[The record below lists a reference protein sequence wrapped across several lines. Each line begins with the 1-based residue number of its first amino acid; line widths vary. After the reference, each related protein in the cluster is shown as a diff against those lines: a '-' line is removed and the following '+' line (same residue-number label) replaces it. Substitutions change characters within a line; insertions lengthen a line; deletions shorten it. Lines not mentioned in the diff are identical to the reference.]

1 MRLILYPSVVFALVA
16 VLASILSGC
25 APSDDP
31 IDRLDA
37 HYDALV
43 RILRDPTPDIK
54 AKRALIESYWKDH
67 QQEIDL
73 LRQAL
78 EGEIEQATDGPS
90 QERFVR
96 HFENFLLRVREIQV
110 LLKENGME
118 L

>member
-1 MRLILYPSVVFALVA
+1 MRPILCSSVGFTLVA
-16 VLASILSGC
+16 VLAAILSGC

-37 HYDALV
+37 HYEAIV

-54 AKRALIESYWKDH
+54 AKRALIDSYWKDH

-78 EGEIEQATDGPS
+78 EDEIQKAVDGPS
-90 QERFVR
+90 RERFVKR
-96 HFENFLLRVREIQV
+96 FEQFLLRIREIQV